1 MAEDSPNIEAAPD
14 APPPEPQAAVA
25 PEPQVT
31 VAPVAAPEPVAP
43 VPESQAPVAA
53 EPVAP
58 APEPRVPAA
67 PEPVAVEPELPAI
80 AYDMPLLRIEGVVK
94 KFGAFRAV
102 DRLSLDIRAGEF
114 FALLGPSG
122 CGKTTLLRM
131 LAGFETPDEGRILL
145 DGKDIAQVL
154 PHERPVNMMFQN
166 YALFPH
172 LSVRDNIAFGLKRAN
187 LPRPEIDARVAE
199 LVALVK
205 LDGLEKRKPDQLSG
219 GQKQR
224 VALAR
229 SLARRPQVL
238 LLDEPLAALD
248 KKLRESTQLELM
260 ELQRRLGMTFI
271 IVTHDQEEAM
281 TMASRIGVMDA
292 GRLEQVA
299 TPRELYEAPA
309 SRWIAE
315 FVGDVNMIEGQIEA
329 SEAHRLTISTR
340 DAGTLIIAE
349 PRTAPAKTTVSV
361 AIRPEKI
368 KLSRRS
374 PASDGGNAG
383 AINRL
388 EGVVAG
394 VSYLGGLTTYTVRL
408 DAGAVLRSSMAN
420 TARLDVHAYSAGQRV
435 TAWFAPDDAV
445 VLEQ

>member
-1 MAEDSPNIEAAPD
+1 MSEDAANAPIADSPK
-14 APPPEPQAAVA
+14 PEPQPAVA
-25 PEPQVT
+25 T
-31 VAPVAAPEPVAP
+31 
-43 VPESQAPVAA
+43 
-53 EPVAP
+53 
-58 APEPRVPAA
+58 
-67 PEPVAVEPELPAI
+67 
-80 AYDMPLLRIEGVVK
+80 DMPLLRIDAVAK
-94 KFGAFRAV
+94 KFGSFRAV
-102 DRLSLDIRAGEF
+102 DKLSLDIRSGEF

-154 PHERPVNMMFQN
+154 PHQRPVNMMFQN

-172 LSVRDNIAFGLKRAN
+172 LNVRDNIAFGLKRAGMK
-187 LPRPEIDARVAE
+187 RPDIDTRVAE
-199 LVALVK
+199 MVALVK

-315 FVGDVNMIEGQIEA
+315 FVGEVNLFDGQVEPHEGNRMA
-329 SEAHRLTISTR
+329 VATR
-340 DAGTLIIAE
+340 DAGTIFAAE
-349 PRTAPAKTTVSV
+349 PRQPVTKTTVCV

-368 KLSRRS
+368 KLSRRG
-374 PASDGGNAG
+374 PASDAVNAH

-388 EGVVAG
+388 EGVVSD
-394 VSYLGGLTTYTVRL
+394 VSYLGGFTTYKVKL
-408 DAGAVLRSSMAN
+408 DSGAVLRSSMAN
-420 TARLDVHAYSAGQRV
+420 TARLDIDAYSAGQRV
-435 TAWFAPDDAV
+435 TAWFTPDDCV
-445 VLEQ
+445 VLEP

>member
-1 MAEDSPNIEAAPD
+1 MAEELSK
-14 APPPEPQAAVA
+14 PEPG
-25 PEPQVT
+25 
-31 VAPVAAPEPVAP
+31 
-43 VPESQAPVAA
+43 A
-53 EPVAP
+53 EAGD
-58 APEPRVPAA
+58 
-67 PEPVAVEPELPAI
+67 I
-80 AYDMPLLRIEGVVK
+80 PLLRIEAVVK
-94 KFGAFRAV
+94 KFGGFRAV

-145 DGKDIAQVL
+145 NGRDIAQVL
-154 PHERPVNMMFQN
+154 PHQRPVNMMFQN

-172 LSVRDNIAFGLKRAN
+172 LSVRDNIAFGLKRAGVSRSQIN
-187 LPRPEIDARVAE
+187 TRVAE

-205 LDGLEKRKPDQLSG
+205 LEGLERRKPDQLSG

-260 ELQRRLGMTFI
+260 ELQRRLGTTFI

-281 TMASRIGVMDA
+281 TVAGRIGVMDS

-299 TPRELYEAPA
+299 TPRELYEAPH

-315 FVGDVNMIEGQIEA
+315 FVGDVNLFDGQVASREA
-329 SEAHRLTISTR
+329 GRLMISTR
-340 DAGTLIIAE
+340 DAGTIVAAE
-349 PRTAPAKTTVSV
+349 PRQPVSKTIVAV
-361 AIRPEKI
+361 AIRPEKV
-368 KLSRRS
+368 KLSRRG
-374 PASDGGNAG
+374 PAADALTTH
-383 AINRL
+383 ALNRL
-388 EGVVAG
+388 EGVVTD
-394 VSYLGGLTTYTVRL
+394 VSYLGGLTTYKVKL
-408 DAGAVLRSSMAN
+408 DTGAVLQSSMAN
-420 TARLDVHAYSAGQRV
+420 TARLDIDAYHASQRV
-435 TAWFAPDDAV
+435 VAWFTPDDCV

>member
-1 MAEDSPNIEAAPD
+1 MAEELSKTETP
-14 APPPEPQAAVA
+14 
-25 PEPQVT
+25 T
-31 VAPVAAPEPVAP
+31 VAA
-43 VPESQAPVAA
+43 
-53 EPVAP
+53 
-58 APEPRVPAA
+58 
-67 PEPVAVEPELPAI
+67 
-80 AYDMPLLRIEGVVK
+80 DMPLLRIDAVVK
-94 KFGAFRAV
+94 KFGRFTAV
-102 DRLSLDIRAGEF
+102 DHLSLDIRAGEF

-131 LAGFETPDEGRILL
+131 LAGFESPDAGKILL
-145 DGKDIAQVL
+145 NGRDIAQLL
-154 PHERPVNMMFQN
+154 PHRRPVNMMFQN

-187 LPRPEIDARVAE
+187 MPRFEIESRVAE

-229 SLARRPQVL
+229 SLALRPQVL

-248 KKLRESTQLELM
+248 KKLRESTQGELM

-281 TMASRIGVMDA
+281 TVADRIGVMDS

-299 TPRELYEAPA
+299 TPRQLYEAPA

-315 FVGDVNMIEGQIEA
+315 FVGDINMLDGQVESRDAGRITVA
-329 SEAHRLTISTR
+329 TR
-340 DAGTLIIAE
+340 DAGTIVAAE
-349 PRTAPAKTTVSV
+349 PRQPPTKTNICV
-361 AIRPEKI
+361 AIRPEKV
-368 KLSRRS
+368 KLSRRGPVS
-374 PASDGGNAG
+374 DAAS
-383 AINRL
+383 AIPMNRL
-388 EGVVAG
+388 EGVVTE
-394 VSYLGGLTTYTVRL
+394 VNYLGGVTTYRVKL
-408 DAGAVLRSSMAN
+408 DTGATLRASMAN
-420 TARLDVHAYSAGQRV
+420 TARLDVDAYNASQRV
-435 TAWFAPDDAV
+435 TAWFTPDDCV

>member
-1 MAEDSPNIEAAPD
+1 MTEESSDIETPQAEAVPATLPPQAEAA
-14 APPPEPQAAVA
+14 
-25 PEPQVT
+25 
-31 VAPVAAPEPVAP
+31 
-43 VPESQAPVAA
+43 
-53 EPVAP
+53 
-58 APEPRVPAA
+58 
-67 PEPVAVEPELPAI
+67 
-80 AYDMPLLRIEGVVK
+80 DMPLLRIEGVGK
-94 KFGAFRAV
+94 KFGTFRAV
-102 DRLSLDIRAGEF
+102 DRLSLDIGAGEF

-145 DGKDIAQVL
+145 DGRDIVQVP
-154 PHERPVNMMFQN
+154 PHLRPVNMMFQN

-172 LSVRDNIAFGLKRAN
+172 LSVRDNIAFGLKRAGMA
-187 LPRPEIDARVAE
+187 REKVAARVDE
-199 LVALVK
+199 MVSLVK
-205 LDGLEKRKPDQLSG
+205 LGGMEKRKPDQLSG

-260 ELQRRLGMTFI
+260 DLQRRLGMTFI

-281 TMASRIGVMDA
+281 TMANRIGVMDA

-299 TPRELYEAPA
+299 TPRELYEAPR

-315 FVGDVNMIEGQIEA
+315 FVGDVNLFDGEVGSRE
-329 SEAHRLTISTR
+329 HNRLMISTK
-340 DAGTLIIAE
+340 DAGILSVAA
-349 PRTAPAKTTVSV
+349 PRQPVTGNVVGV
-361 AIRPEKI
+361 AIRPEKV
-368 KLSRRS
+368 KLSRRG
-374 PASDGGNAG
+374 PVSDAVNSH

-388 EGVVAG
+388 EGVVTD
-394 VSYLGGLTTYTVRL
+394 VSYLGGLTVYQVKL
-408 DAGAVLRSSMAN
+408 DSGAVVRSSMAN
-420 TARLDVHAYSAGQRV
+420 TVRLDIDAYSAGQRV
-435 TAWFAPDDAV
+435 VAWFTPDDCV

>member
-1 MAEDSPNIEAAPD
+1 MAEELPKIEVAAEEPVK
-14 APPPEPQAAVA
+14 AEPSVNAEPPANAEPSAKPEPQA
-25 PEPQVT
+25 E
-31 VAPVAAPEPVAP
+31 
-43 VPESQAPVAA
+43 A
-53 EPVAP
+53 E
-58 APEPRVPAA
+58 
-67 PEPVAVEPELPAI
+67 
-80 AYDMPLLRIEGVVK
+80 MPLLHIEAVAK
-94 KFGAFRAV
+94 KFGNFRAV
-102 DRLSLDIRAGEF
+102 DHVSLDIRSGEF

-145 DGKDIAQVL
+145 DGREIAHVL

-172 LSVRDNIAFGLKRAN
+172 LSVRDNIAFGLRRTRMARAD
-187 LPRPEIDARVAE
+187 IDARVAE
-199 LVALVK
+199 MVALVK

-248 KKLRESTQLELM
+248 KKLRESTQHELM
-260 ELQRRLGMTFI
+260 ELQRRLRTTFI

-281 TMASRIGVMDA
+281 TMAGRIGVMDH

-315 FVGDVNMIEGQIEA
+315 FVGDINLFEGQVEPRQPLTIA
-329 SEAHRLTISTR
+329 LRLTITTR
-340 DAGTLIIAE
+340 DAGTIYVAV
-349 PRTAPAKTTVSV
+349 PRQPVTKTNVCV
-361 AIRPEKI
+361 AIRPEKV
-368 KLSRRS
+368 KLSRRGPVS
-374 PASDGGNAG
+374 SDNTQAL
-383 AINRL
+383 NRL
-388 EGVVAG
+388 EGVVTD
-394 VSYLGGLTTYTVRL
+394 VSYLGGLTTYKVKLDSGATV
-408 DAGAVLRSSMAN
+408 RSSMAN
-420 TARLDVHAYSAGQRV
+420 TARIDIDAYSPSQRV
-435 TAWFAPDDAV
+435 TAWFTPDDCL